1 MQYLSP
7 YGSPIAERTSPTDTT
22 SVLKAWDVAT
32 VAALK
37 AISTIDGTAA
47 TASTRPRYMTVPQ
60 GREERVRVA
69 SMAGRLFAW
78 HPTSTVTADD
88 QLVIIPDDRNMAVD
102 TALSASLAGRWL
114 AVPGQFVNLALP
126 ITHATAD
133 AATLYTMPTGAAFKV
148 EGLYW
153 EVTTGFSGGS
163 SSAIGV
169 STTKTTPTDWSA
181 KGDLLGGSGGNVAA
195 TLVAGAR
202 IAGTIGTDMD
212 TIAKV
217 RGAIWEAADIFRF
230 DRITSAFTAGAGS
243 VHVYGF
249 LLANA
254 GA

>member
-1 MQYLSP
+1 MIKLSP
-7 YGSPIAERTSPTDTT
+7 YGKPLASRTSDTDST
-22 SVLKAWDVAT
+22 SKIDAWDTAT

-37 AISTIDGTAA
+37 AIPSIDGAAA
-47 TASTRPRYMTVPQ
+47 TATTRPRYMLLAQ
-60 GREERVRVA
+60 GHEERVR
-69 SMAGRLFAW
+69 SLNGRIFAW
-78 HPTSTVTADD
+78 HPTCELDGDD
-88 QLVIIPDDRNMAVD
+88 QLVIIPNDRNSAVD
-102 TALSASLAGRWL
+102 TDLADDLPGRWL

-126 ITHATAD
+126 ITYATAD